1 MNYSLD
7 YIKIDRDLP
16 QKFLQSRFLL
26 YCAICL
32 LLLKVFT
39 IAIYINF
46 PSNIFFADITK
57 TALVSFINQARQS
70 SGLQP
75 LIENQKL
82 DQAAQLKAEDMVQKQ
97 YFSHT
102 SPQGISPWYWFKTI
116 GYNYKYAGEN
126 LAIGFFDSKEVYN
139 AWVNSP
145 SHKANLFNSNYKEV
159 GTAVL
164 GGFGSNNTVVVVQF
178 FGSQQPVKAPS
189 NPVGQ
194 QKINTETG
202 PKNTGAANN
211 VGEKVL
217 SQSIESP
224 VMIEEQRGNSADNF
238 YYRFLNFTL
247 YNYGPALQDIIF
259 GFLLIVM
266 GVLLFAILFGSAV
279 INKKQFVF
287 RALLIVALLSFG
299 ALLNKE
305 AIILIIPHQVI
316 I

>member
-1 MNYSLD
+1 MNYLLD
-7 YIKIDRDLP
+7 YIKIDKDSP

-57 TALVSFINQARQS
+57 SALVSFINQARQS

-75 LIENQKL
+75 LVENQKL
-82 DQAAQLKAEDMVQKQ
+82 DQAARLKAEDMVQKQ

-102 SPQGISPWYWFKTI
+102 SPQGVSPWYWFKTI

-126 LAIGFFDSKEVYN
+126 LAVGFFDSEEVYD

-145 SHKANLFNSNYKEV
+145 SHKANLLNLNYREV

-164 GGFGSNNTVVVVQF
+164 DGFGSNNTVVVVQF
-178 FGSQQPVKAPS
+178 FG
-189 NPVGQ
+189 Q

-202 PKNTGAANN
+202 PKNTAAANN

-224 VMIEEQRGNSADNF
+224 VITEEQRGNSADNF
-238 YYRFLNFTL
+238 YSRFLNFTL

-259 GFLLIVM
+259 GFLLLVI
-266 GVLLFAILFGSAV
+266 GVLLFAILFDSAV
-279 INKKQFVF
+279 INKKQFVL

-305 AIILIIPHQVI
+305 AIILSIPHQI
-316 I
+316 II

>member
-1 MNYSLD
+1 MYINVMNYSLD
-7 YIKIDRDLP
+7 YIKIDKDFP

-39 IAIYINF
+39 VAVYINF

-57 TALVSFINQARQS
+57 SALVSFVNQARQS

-75 LIENQKL
+75 LVENQKL
-82 DQAAQLKAEDMVQKQ
+82 DHAAQLKAEDMVQKQ

-102 SPQGISPWYWFKTI
+102 SPQGVSPWYWFLNI

-126 LAIGFFDSKEVYN
+126 LAIGFFDSKEVYD
-139 AWVNSP
+139 AWLNSP
-145 SHKANLFNSNYKEV
+145 SHKANLLNSNYKEV

-164 GGFGSNNTVVVVQF
+164 DGFGSNNTVVVVQF
-178 FGSQQPVKAPS
+178 FGSQQPV
-189 NPVGQ
+189 NPA
-194 QKINTETG
+194 INKTPE
-202 PKNTGAANN
+202 ASANSQAN
-211 VGEKVL
+211 QVL

-224 VMIEEQRGNSADNF
+224 VMIEEQLGNGANNF
-238 YYRFLNFTL
+238 YSRFLNFTL

-259 GFLLIVM
+259 GFLLLVM
-266 GVLLFAILFGSAV
+266 GALLFAILFDSAV

-287 RALLIVALLSFG
+287 RALLIVVMLSFG

-305 AIILIIPHQVI
+305 AIILSIPHQVI

>member
-7 YIKIDRDLP
+7 YIKIDKDSP

-57 TALVSFINQARQS
+57 SALVSFINQARQS

-75 LIENQKL
+75 LVESQKL

-102 SPQGISPWYWFKTI
+102 SPQGVSPWYWLKTI

-126 LAIGFFDSKEVYN
+126 LAVGFFDSKEVYN

-145 SHKANLFNSNYKEV
+145 SHKANLLNSNYKEV

-164 GGFGSNNTVVVVQF
+164 DGFGSNNTVVVVQF
-178 FGSQQPVKAPS
+178 FASQQPVKAPS
-189 NPVGQ
+189 SPVGQ
-194 QKINTETG
+194 QN
-202 PKNTGAANN
+202 A
-211 VGEKVL
+211 VL
-217 SQSIESP
+217 SQSIEPP
-224 VMIEEQRGNSADNF
+224 VIEEQLG
-238 YYRFLNFTL
+238 NFTL
-247 YNYGPALQDIIF
+247 YNYGFVLQDIIF
-259 GFLLIVM
+259 GFLLLVT
-266 GVLLFAILFGSAV
+266 GALVFAVLFDSAV

-287 RALLIVALLSFG
+287 RALLIVVLLSFG
-299 ALLNKE
+299 ALLNKD
-305 AIILIIPHQVI
+305 AIILSIPHQI
-316 I
+316 II